1 MPLSTKDKIVEVLRG
16 PLVTAVWQSMFVSI
30 ASNIIGQVVDC
41 WQRDVRLE
49 SGAADIR
56 C

>member
-1 MPLSTKDKIVEVLRG
+1 MPSSTKDKIVEILRG

-41 WQRDVRLE
+41 WQRDVRFKTD
-49 SGAADIR
+49 AADI
-56 C
+56 